1 MFKGIFFLLK
11 YAWKYEKKYI
21 PYQIVLQILTALIPI
36 IDIVFPKYIID
47 EILRGDSLENV
58 LYLITGMIMLNLMA
72 SMLSSF
78 LEGRIFLLQV
88 ISSDLKTLNSWILRQ
103 KLKNSYMQMAKV
115 LLLS

>member
-21 PYQIVLQILTALIPI
+21 PYQIVLQVLTALIPI

-47 EILRGDSLENV
+47 EILRGDNIQNV

-72 SMLSSF
+72 SMLAFLRSF
-78 LEGRIFLLQV
+78 
-88 ISSDLKTLNSWILRQ
+88 KP
-103 KLKNSYMQMAKV
+103 
-115 LLLS
+115 